1 MCFRLTDEQEI
12 VLQLVADSPLRATPN
27 LERHTA
33 RLAAANLIALAD
45 NATWTITKVGEAMLE
60 RQHCPLH

>member
-1 MCFRLTDEQEI
+1 MSFRLTDEQEI
-12 VLQLVADSPLRATPN
+12 VLQLADSPLRATPN

-33 RLAAANLIALAD
+33 ALAAANLIALAD
-45 NATWTITKVGEAMLE
+45 NATWTITKLGEAMLE